1 MLDVFRLML
10 DDTKRDF
17 VCGFPYQLSIQ
28 EGLLYPEDVEG
39 DMLETDFNEI
49 KWSINISVLLKPA
62 EPIADGVCCILAV
75 LTGKLYVLCIG
86 QPCAKPGFNPEGATT
101 IERAGA

>member
-62 EPIADGVCCILAV
+62 EPIADGVCCTLAV

-86 QPCAKPGFNPEGATT
+86 QPCAKTGLNPEGATT